1 MDRFVKMIWKWFYSG
16 GPVNYLRTAL
26 HILISRIPR
35 SAFTHPGNLPHCC
48 CLGDLKILQKAWGL
62 VQEGVRALLVDAE
75 SKLMELNS
83 VNLGP
88 KRSFTVAESVLWIE
102 LCGLR
107 FAAQVAAMVSPEEVP
122 KGLSIHAAAAKDA
135 ASIRYGHSTATSI
148 THYLRSP
155 VFGNRPN
162 LVHKNTKAAAAEAA
176 AEAAKTEAM
185 ALM

>member
-1 MDRFVKMIWKWFYSG
+1 
-16 GPVNYLRTAL
+16 
-26 HILISRIPR
+26 
-35 SAFTHPGNLPHCC
+35 
-48 CLGDLKILQKAWGL
+48 
-62 VQEGVRALLVDAE
+62 
-75 SKLMELNS
+75 MELNS

-162 LVHKNTKAAAAEAA
+162 LVRKNTKAAAAEAA

-185 ALM
+185 ALMEKTKRLAAEYEAMGGGAGTDALAQAAEPGDPLRERRHAYHLLRESDRRAARFGEISSA